1 VLVDFWLFHPTT
13 KRKDGKDPSPGR
25 LCSLF
30 LLNYLLLVGL
40 ALRSSSLAI
49 LFREEPIMA
58 IPLDIVSGLREFIW
72 LISEHANDN
81 FMLDMRFL
89 PTVYGRHK

>member
-1 VLVDFWLFHPTT
+1 
-13 KRKDGKDPSPGR
+13 
-25 LCSLF
+25 
-30 LLNYLLLVGL
+30 LLVGL

-58 IPLDIVSGLREFIW
+58 IPLDIVSGLREFIR

-81 FMLDMRFL
+81 FMLDMRIL
-89 PTVYGRHK
+89 PTV